1 MRLFYAIRL
10 SPEIC
15 ASIAA
20 YQRALRMQGVRAGF
34 ACAENLHLTLAFLGE
49 QPNADAASCA
59 LDRLRF
65 APFALTLEN
74 TGCFGDV
81 LWVGLRENPQL
92 ALRSVISGGD
102 VSGCHLLCNL
112 GVVTAQ
118 NLDEA
123 LALAA
128 KRGDAGITSLLLT
141 YQKDQKLDAD
151 PMAEFTLDW

>member
-1 MRLFYAIRL
+1 MSTSGFLFFEDTSRRDQLMDCIRFGQTGKLFDFVKYDSLFAAITIDSDRVLIAADRL
-10 SPEIC
+10 SSGVDLMP
-15 ASIAA
+15 A
-20 YQRALRMQGVRAGF
+20 YRQAY
-34 ACAENLHLTLAFLGE
+34 E
-49 QPNADAASCA
+49 SY
-59 LDRLRF
+59 
-65 APFALTLEN
+65 
-74 TGCFGDV
+74 
-81 LWVGLRENPQL
+81 LRENPQL

-102 VSGCHLLCNL
+102 VAGCHLLCNL

-128 KRGDAGITSLLLT
+128 ERGDAAITSLLLT